1 MTMVMRRDGLVVTS
15 INDEHFSFMKNLLKK
30 RDHWGNHSS
39 LWIAAALIFIA
50 PLAWWS
56 INQIRV
62 QDNIAHWLPQ
72 NDPQSEILSWY
83 QQQFDV
89 EDQILIT
96 WEGSSLNDHRL
107 QKFAEKIRGKADA
120 QGIQRGG
127 IPEIKT
133 VITPL
138 DLLNTMTKHHVNK
151 EEALRRLEGV
161 LIGRGSLKLELT
173 DSGQI
178 RKKRVIRQITEQ
190 AKSTLG
196 LSLIVG
202 PSSEELAEAEF
213 GEEFGE
219 EFETGDEEIEEEYI
233 EQEGV
238 TEEREFDLQ
247 LSWAGMHSNPD
258 QVKQVQELLTKLT
271 SRPTKQHTEG
281 EMLVS
286 STFFEMGSPIAM
298 AISLSEAGQEDEQLA
313 FAKIKLAA
321 TEVGI
326 DADKLHIAGRSVTA
340 TELNS
345 QINQVIWNADAP
357 LWKLHLRSPLLLSAL
372 VSIILAFVMLKSF
385 RLTAIVIITTLY
397 ATLAAV
403 AFVPMTGGSMN
414 MVLVVMPTLL
424 MVLTLSASIHVANYW
439 KHATAKHPKRGISHA
454 MKMASNPCV
463 LAAMTTAVGLL
474 SLTTSSLAPVRD
486 FGFYT
491 AIGCV
496 ISLVVVLYG
505 MPTLLQLLPA
515 SGNRHRNQQQNEQAS
530 WDGLGNGIIRAW
542 LPIAFVCLMIFAVC
556 SCGLSHFKTES
567 KIVRYFPADSKI
579 VQDYNLLEENLSG
592 IVPVELVIRF
602 DKETL
607 DQTPFLSR
615 METVRKIQE
624 KMRSHPDISGTLSLT
639 DFQPVAKLP
648 SEKAKKLT
656 QLRFARKSTLIEK
669 RVKEGKEAES
679 CGAYLSVATEDQ
691 LFHKADGSTFTVQ
704 AGDELWR
711 ITAQVPLL
719 AEIDYASLCGD
730 ATTAGDLNNIAQSE
744 LKYLAG
750 ANHVIT
756 GTVPLFMQTQQAVLD
771 SLIGSTALAFGA
783 IAVIMMIL
791 LKNPIAGLLA
801 MLPNMLPIGV
811 VLGLISWNG
820 LAIDIGT
827 MVTAAVALGIAVDGT
842 LHLLTWFKAGIE
854 LGQTREQAI
863 IGALKHCG
871 TTMLQTS
878 AIVAIGL
885 LTIFPS
891 ELLLV
896 HRFSW
901 MMACLIGCALVAD
914 IIFLP
919 ALLAGPLGSL
929 IESSL
934 RKKKQIANPI
944 QRTDDP
950 LQKMLNEIAA
960 SSMMIDND
968 TGKEMTKEKIT
979 EEKITEEKITEEH
992 DPHPHVIK
1000 ISRPQNET
1008 SRVD

>member
-1 MTMVMRRDGLVVTS
+1 
-15 INDEHFSFMKNLLKK
+15 MKHLLNK

-39 LWIAAALIFIA
+39 LWITAALIFIA

-56 INQIRV
+56 INQIHV
-62 QDNIAHWLPQ
+62 QDDIAHWLPQ

-96 WEGSSLNDHRL
+96 WEGSSLHDHRL
-107 QKFAEKIRGKADA
+107 PKFAEKIRGNTDA

-127 IPEIKT
+127 IPEIET

-138 DLLNTMTKHHVNK
+138 DLINTMTKHHVNK

-161 LIGRGSLKLELT
+161 LIGRGTLKIELT

-178 RKKRVIRQITEQ
+178 RKKRVIRQMTEQ

-196 LSLIVG
+196 ISLIVG
-202 PSSEELAEAEF
+202 PSFEELVEAEF
-213 GEEFGE
+213 GEEFEEGE
-219 EFETGDEEIEEEYI
+219 EAIEEEYV
-233 EQEGV
+233 EQEGMS
-238 TEEREFDLQ
+238 EEREFDMQ
-247 LSWAGMHSNPD
+247 LSWKGMHSNPD
-258 QVKQVQELLTKLT
+258 QVKQVQQLLAKLT
-271 SRPTKQHTEG
+271 SRPTKQHPQG

-286 STFFEMGSPIAM
+286 STFFEIGSPIAV
-298 AISLSEAGQEDEQLA
+298 AISLSKAGQEDEQLA
-313 FAKIKLAA
+313 FAKIKSAA

-326 DADKLHIAGRSVTA
+326 DANKLHIAGRSVTA

-345 QINQVIWNADAP
+345 QINQVIWNTDAP

-372 VSIILAFVMLKSF
+372 VSILLAFVMLKSF

-397 ATLAAV
+397 ATMAAV

-454 MKMASNPCV
+454 MKMASNPCI
-463 LAAMTTAVGLL
+463 LAAMTTAIGLL
-474 SLTTSSLAPVRD
+474 SLTTSALAPVRD

-496 ISLVVVLYG
+496 ISLVVVLFG

-515 SGNRHRNQQQNEQAS
+515 PGNRNRNQQQNEQAS
-530 WDGLGNGIIRAW
+530 WNGLGNGIIHAW
-542 LPIAFVCLMIFAVC
+542 LPVAFACLLIFAV
-556 SCGLSHFKTES
+556 SACGLFHFKTES
-567 KIVRYFPADSKI
+567 KIVRYFPSDSKI
-579 VQDYNLLEENLSG
+579 VQDYNFLEENLSG

-615 METVRKIQE
+615 METVRKVQE
-624 KMRSHPDISGTLSLT
+624 KMRAHPDISGTLSLT

-648 SEKAKKLT
+648 SGNAKKLT

-669 RVKEGKEAES
+669 RVKEGEEAES

-691 LFHKADGSTFTVQ
+691 QFHKADGSTFPVQ

-730 ATTAGDLNNIAQSE
+730 ATTAGDLNIIAQSE

-842 LHLLTWFKAGIE
+842 LHLLTWFKSGIE
-854 LGQTREQAI
+854 LGQSREQAI

-878 AIVAIGL
+878 AIIAIGL
-885 LTIFPS
+885 LTLFPS

-901 MMACLIGCALVAD
+901 MMASLIGCALVAD

-934 RKKKQIANPI
+934 KNKNQIASPI
-944 QRTDDP
+944 QRKDDP
-950 LQKMLNEIAA
+950 LQEMLNELTA
-960 SSMMIDND
+960 SSITIDNA
-968 TGKEMTKEKIT
+968 TGKEMTEKRM
-979 EEKITEEKITEEH
+979 TEEH